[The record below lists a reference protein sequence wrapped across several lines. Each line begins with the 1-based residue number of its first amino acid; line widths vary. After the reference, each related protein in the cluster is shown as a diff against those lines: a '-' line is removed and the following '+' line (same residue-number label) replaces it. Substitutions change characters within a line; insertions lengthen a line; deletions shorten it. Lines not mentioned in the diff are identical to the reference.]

1 MELSITISK
10 GAKSRTK
17 PLTEEVYQVD
27 PTNDEELI
35 LKVLR
40 RHKSRDTTGWSV
52 TKKRKVIREMDGTF
66 LRYQEIEIEKRKA

>member
-1 MELSITISK
+1 MELQVTISK
-10 GAKSRTK
+10 SAKSRTK
-17 PLTEEVYQVD
+17 PLTEEVYQIN

-52 TKKRKVIREMDGTF
+52 KNKRKIIREIDGTF
-66 LRYQEIEIEKRKA
+66 LRFEELKNEI